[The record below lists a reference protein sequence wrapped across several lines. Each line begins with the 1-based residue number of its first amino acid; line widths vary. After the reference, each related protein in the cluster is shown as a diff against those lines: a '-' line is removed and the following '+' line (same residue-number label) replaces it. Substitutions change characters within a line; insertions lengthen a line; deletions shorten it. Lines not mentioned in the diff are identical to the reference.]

1 MDGFDRIVICSGHDF
16 ETLFPEIF
24 SQTPIQ
30 KCKLQMM
37 RTTGQVAT
45 WRLGPHL
52 ASGLTLR
59 HYKSFRQCQSL
70 QALIDRVSCEAPE
83 LDRYGIHVMASQDD
97 SGKVILGDSHE
108 YDSDIEPFDAALID
122 SLMLRELQKII
133 RLPSWQIESRWNGTY
148 ASSLSPTSLKS
159 FHDQTMEQNAR
170 CLELLYSLALPDR
183 PIAERRQGQ
192 VARVRNLESK
202 AVQLFRQPLPD

>member
-24 SQTPIQ
+24 SRTPIQ

-37 RTTGQVAT
+37 RTAGQVAT

-59 HYKSFRQCQSL
+59 HYTSFRQCQSL

-97 SGKVILGDSHE
+97 AGRVILGDSHE
-108 YDSDIEPFDAALID
+108 YDSDIEPFDAELID

-148 ASSLSPTSLKS
+148 SKFSKGIVFESEPLRSVHIVTGLGGSGM
-159 FHDQTMEQNAR
+159 T
-170 CLELLYSLALPDR
+170 LAFG
-183 PIAERRQGQ
+183 IAERNWNQWNNQ
-192 VARVRNLESK
+192 A
-202 AVQLFRQPLPD
+202 